1 MDPGLVL
8 ERTKRSKKRLF
19 SAMLRYFSRNLS
31 GSHQNNA
38 LSCEKTPRFLYIP
51 LFIQQA
57 LHYYKIVATNTA
69 FHDCF
74 LSIMILDLGV
84 GGLGFF
90 VSFFRFV
97 DISDSSQPKLPNCH
111 CVANKRKGF
120 AANQLIVGKVVY
132 GDVLGAEVQI
142 LRGAVEGIGFFGTV
156 LRSQLAKADAVILY
170 KSFCLKPQAVICCQK
185 IERRHKC
192 CVLLI
197 ILVKS
202 CQCFIESQ
210 TMFFIYKC
218 HWDGLAFFYISPESA
233 KGTAMFDFRHCFG
246 HDFFDRCN
254 TNGNSFL

>member
-1 MDPGLVL
+1 M
-8 ERTKRSKKRLF
+8 
-19 SAMLRYFSRNLS
+19 
-31 GSHQNNA
+31 
-38 LSCEKTPRFLYIP
+38 YIP

-97 DISDSSQPKLPNCH
+97 DISDSSQPKLPNRH

-156 LRSQLAKADAVILY
+156 LRTKLML
-170 KSFCLKPQAVICCQK
+170 
-185 IERRHKC
+185 
-192 CVLLI
+192 
-197 ILVKS
+197 
-202 CQCFIESQ
+202 
-210 TMFFIYKC
+210 
-218 HWDGLAFFYISPESA
+218 
-233 KGTAMFDFRHCFG
+233 
-246 HDFFDRCN
+246 
-254 TNGNSFL
+254 